1 MKLTLTADEMLGR
14 CRLLALLEPL
24 EGEADMVREDGTDID
39 RLLEMMIRARYL
51 ALLDEGDPSLTVAR
65 DITER
70 VTLDVGAGGS
80 GVIDLPADCRCVREV
95 RLSGWN
101 RAVRPLAA
109 TDGEARRRLRHV
121 ANPFLRG
128 SSGSPWAVAEEG
140 RLRVWAPEGAR
151 VERLVAVME
160 PPAGVYELDER
171 AIPLI
176 ADCITDIFD

>member
-24 EGEADMVREDGTDID
+24 EGEAGLVREEGVDTG

-51 ALLDEGDPSLTVAR
+51 AMLDEGDPSLTVAR

-70 VTLDVGAGGS
+70 VTLDEDAGG
-80 GVIDLPADCRCVREV
+80 GAIIDLPAGCRCVREV
-95 RLSGWN
+95 RLSGWS
-101 RAVRPLAA
+101 RAVCPLPASCA
-109 TDGEARRRLRHV
+109 EARRRLRHV
-121 ANPFLRG
+121 ANPFLRVSAG
-128 SSGSPWAVAEEG
+128 DPWALAEEG
-140 RLRVWAPEGAR
+140 RLRVWAPAGAR

-160 PPAGVYELDER
+160 PPPGVYELDDK

-176 ADCITDIFD
+176 ARCITDIF